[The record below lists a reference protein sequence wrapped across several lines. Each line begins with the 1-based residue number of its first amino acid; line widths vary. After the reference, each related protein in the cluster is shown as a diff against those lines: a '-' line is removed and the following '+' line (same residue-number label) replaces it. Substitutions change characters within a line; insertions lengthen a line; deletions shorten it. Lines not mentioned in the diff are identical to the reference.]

1 VVVPASRGRQD
12 PDLKT
17 GRDRY
22 VEGESIMRNRIS
34 CLLLFLA
41 LGPLARAQDCP
52 WLPDSRMDEAYPRM
66 APWNTLAGGVGR
78 CKFISTGRRP
88 NNVLTLTSMVKASPR
103 EAQSYVRSLHDSM
116 AKTYQARPLPAIGPG
131 GFSVRQR
138 DDETSGFLT
147 LVGHSGKVVVMAQ
160 LSFRAPV
167 TDAEEAVAVALT
179 KETFTQADDP
189 VAQKAATTCPYF
201 DEAGLRK
208 LLPGKGL
215 EVQVFGE
222 TSCMAQSGKSVLV
235 LSIVDADD
243 PPQMIAALAGGG
255 CRTEAVEPLGPG
267 ATLSWG
273 CTGGNPRASVRYA
286 EPHRVVEL
294 HLTPGREPTA
304 EERKSLVELARLAR
318 ARHVAP

>member
-1 VVVPASRGRQD
+1 
-12 PDLKT
+12 
-17 GRDRY
+17 
-22 VEGESIMRNRIS
+22 MRNRICS
-34 CLLLFLA
+34 LLLFFA

-52 WLPDSRMDEAYPRM
+52 WLPDGRMDEAYPQM
-66 APWNTLAGGVGR
+66 APWSTLAGGVGR

-88 NNVLTLTSMVKASPR
+88 NNILTLTSMVKATPR
-103 EAQSYVRSLHDSM
+103 EAEGYVRSLHDSM
-116 AKTYQARPLPAIGPG
+116 AKTYEASPLPAIGPG
-131 GFSVRQR
+131 GFGVRQR
-138 DDETSGFLT
+138 GDETSGLLT

-160 LSFRAPV
+160 LSFRARV
-167 TDAEEAVAVALT
+167 TDAEEAVAVALA
-179 KETFTQADDP
+179 KETLAQANDP

-201 DEAGLRK
+201 DEVGLQR
-208 LLPGKGL
+208 LLPGKDR

-235 LSIVDADD
+235 LSILDADD
-243 PPQMIAALAGGG
+243 PQRTIASLADGG
-255 CRTEAVEPLGPG
+255 CRTEAAEPLGPG

-304 EERKSLVELARLAR
+304 EERKGLVELARLAR
-318 ARHVAP
+318 TRHVAP